1 MWNIENG
8 GEYHANA
15 GRHDYLIASTR
26 REAGYE
32 PPEGYYIVGSTDMI
46 EDGLLVVDAEEL
58 NYYLV
63 TATSAWTWTDAIWLT
78 SQIPLATET
87 AVGGFLNVPD
97 NAVDNGYIFR
107 DDTGHLRLL
116 DYELLRT
123 GTLAYRL
130 SADVNLSGLTMDAL
144 QAELD
149 DRVNERVAFPTTDQ
163 MQSRLQY
170 RRNPSVIEITLE
182 LTDDESTPI
191 VYLRN
196 IDSRF
201 GTSIY
206 VHVTGNATS
215 ATTLVISN
223 CQKVKI
229 DNNIYG
235 SPTIKLINCGLCYDS
250 IIMDKLDT
258 ISGLTLWYEPMD
270 TTASAAISVDG
281 LTVTDRSPQATPQEI
296 DFWSVEDPNDNHYE
310 YALRSIT
317 FDATGQL
324 IGASIM
330 IRNNSTYNVDPGV
343 SIYVSDFRLPQGSD
357 LTYPKSRI
365 SKQLRIDGTFV
376 SAYWS
381 TIDSQYILTTT
392 SFSAVSQTY
401 TAALTDGELDYV
413 ENLGTISLFSN
424 TIVTSNVSGRINDT
438 AFSIGSDIDG
448 WTPDSFHVFD
458 GGIVS

>member
-1 MWNIENG
+1 M
-8 GEYHANA
+8 
-15 GRHDYLIASTR
+15 
-26 REAGYE
+26 
-32 PPEGYYIVGSTDMI
+32 
-46 EDGLLVVDAEEL
+46 
-58 NYYLV
+58 
-63 TATSAWTWTDAIWLT
+63 
-78 SQIPLATET
+78 
-87 AVGGFLNVPD
+87 
-97 NAVDNGYIFR
+97 
-107 DDTGHLRLL
+107 
-116 DYELLRT
+116 
-123 GTLAYRL
+123 
-130 SADVNLSGLTMDAL
+130 
-144 QAELD
+144 
-149 DRVNERVAFPTTDQ
+149 
-163 MQSRLQY
+163 
-170 RRNPSVIEITLE
+170 
-182 LTDDESTPI
+182 
-191 VYLRN
+191 
-196 IDSRF
+196 
-201 GTSIY
+201 
-206 VHVTGNATS
+206 
-215 ATTLVISN
+215 
-223 CQKVKI
+223 
-229 DNNIYG
+229 
-235 SPTIKLINCGLCYDS
+235 
-250 IIMDKLDT
+250 
-258 ISGLTLWYEPMD
+258 
-270 TTASAAISVDG
+270 
-281 LTVTDRSPQATPQEI
+281 
-296 DFWSVEDPNDNHYE
+296 EDPNDNHYE